1 MLTDPQ
7 TVTIAT
13 VSHSMARRAV
23 PGFPGKGDFS
33 QISDYATADGTVRL
47 HVVQYRPRNGH
58 RYVEVFLAK
67 RVSEPDGLTAN
78 DRNVHGTWNSIGLTL
93 VFDEHRSEIASLA
106 DLRSALS
113 THVDSTLLSRLIA
126 GES

>member
-7 TVTIAT
+7 TVSIAGT
-13 VSHSMARRAV
+13 EHSMARKAI
-23 PGFPGKGDFS
+23 PGFPGKGDILS
-33 QISDYATADGTVRL
+33 SSNYATADLTERL

-78 DRNVHGTWNSIGLTL
+78 NRNIHGTWNSVGLTL
-93 VFDEHRSEIASLA
+93 VFDEHRSEISSLA
-106 DLRSALS
+106 DLRTALS
-113 THVDSTLLSRLIA
+113 SHVSPVLLNRLIG